1 MTKPLAPPVIT
12 LALTVGLFT
21 LLLNVI
27 PGLTKLKPGIA
38 GVGKNAESALTVA

>member
-1 MTKPLAPPVIT
+1 MT
-12 LALTVGLFT
+12 LALTVGLLT

-38 GVGKNAESALTVA
+38 GVGKNAASALIVA